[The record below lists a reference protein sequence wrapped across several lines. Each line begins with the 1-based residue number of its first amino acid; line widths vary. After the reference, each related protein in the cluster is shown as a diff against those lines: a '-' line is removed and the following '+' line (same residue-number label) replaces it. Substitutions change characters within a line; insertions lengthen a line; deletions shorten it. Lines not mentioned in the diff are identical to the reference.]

1 MNLEDAW
8 LVKKN
13 RRDKRKEREPS
24 STHKPRG
31 EQGGRFNP
39 LDPKNDHYTPLI
51 TSPTKMLMIIDRL
64 PTLQWLKGGLTN
76 GDSGRAGQA
85 RRAYRRAASIVI
97 EIDAKAP
104 AGGPMIHFDNS
115 ADILFY
121 KEYPQME
128 LGDIPLE
135 HVKNVDVFAWTSN
148 DVGIYP
154 SIAVHILNI
163 DPIFL
168 SGKQKK
174 RHFGPKK
181 DKIIEEE
188 EWQVLRRYGNIKEI
202 EVNLEKIR
210 AIQEMK
216 PPINLSKVQ
225 RLAERITALSRFVSR
240 SVEQR
245 LSFFKAL
252 RKTKNFV
259 WDEECQQG
267 FQDLKAYL
275 AKLPM
280 LTKLTPGKAETS
292 GRMVKWTIELSKYD
306 IFYQPKS
313 IIKAQALAEFMNEA
327 TLMEEEESSWL
338 LHAHG
343 SSTLAGSG
351 AGVVL
356 TSPEGDE
363 LAYALRFNFK
373 ALNNE
378 FEYEALIAGI
388 MMALDVG
395 ARNLITYFHS
405 QLVTN
410 QVEGKYEIKAERMKH
425 TSRR

>member
-1 MNLEDAW
+1 
-8 LVKKN
+8 
-13 RRDKRKEREPS
+13 
-24 STHKPRG
+24 
-31 EQGGRFNP
+31 
-39 LDPKNDHYTPLI
+39 
-51 TSPTKMLMIIDRL
+51 
-64 PTLQWLKGGLTN
+64 
-76 GDSGRAGQA
+76 
-85 RRAYRRAASIVI
+85 
-97 EIDAKAP
+97 
-104 AGGPMIHFDNS
+104 
-115 ADILFY
+115 
-121 KEYPQME
+121 
-128 LGDIPLE
+128 
-135 HVKNVDVFAWTSN
+135 
-148 DVGIYP
+148 
-154 SIAVHILNI
+154 
-163 DPIFL
+163 
-168 SGKQKK
+168 
-174 RHFGPKK
+174 
-181 DKIIEEE
+181 
-188 EWQVLRRYGNIKEI
+188 
-202 EVNLEKIR
+202 
-210 AIQEMK
+210 MK

-240 SVEQR
+240 SVEQS

-259 WDEECQQG
+259 WDEECQQV

-280 LTKLTPGKAETS
+280 LTKLTPGEPLYLYLATNQQVVSSMLIKEEEGHQKPIYYVSKLLHGAEQQYP
-292 GRMVKWTIELSKYD
+292 E
-306 IFYQPKS
+306 PKS

-351 AGVVL
+351 AGAVL